1 MIVLSGEWKIMNG
14 KKTPVGSERWRLE
27 ETPPQIIWNSTI
39 DRNSPFPHKEELRL
53 KATPRNWK
61 IETLEILSIGNGRR
75 EKFQAMRE
83 GTSLQGGINCD
94 GDEKRFSIPMSDS
107 TEIDYLSP
115 VFNTVTFHR
124 LRLRRGESREIEAI
138 YISPVSTK
146 HSFEPRLLRQSYQR
160 LKDENVSVPAGNFPS
175 AKRYVYKNLE
185 SGWTGNVWTDNL
197 ETVLRYES
205 FVELL
210 EYSSA

>member
-14 KKTPVGSERWRLE
+14 KKTPVGSERWKLE
-27 ETPPQIIWNSTI
+27 ETPTQIIWNSTI
-39 DRNSPFPHKEELRL
+39 DRNSPFPHREELSL

-61 IETLEILSIGNGRR
+61 IEILEILSIGNGRR
-75 EKFQAMRE
+75 EKFQAKRGE
-83 GTSLQGGINCD
+83 TRLQVEMQRD
-94 GDEKRFSIPMSDS
+94 GDERKFSIPISDS

-124 LRLRRGESREIEAI
+124 LRLRREESREIEAV

-146 HSFEPRLLRQSYQR
+146 PSFEPRVLRQSYQR

-185 SGWTGNVWTDNL
+185 SDWTGNVWTDNL

-210 EYSSA
+210 RYSSA